1 MEEENKTE
9 KPEQEETPVEEQAEQ
24 PQDNKPDEDLKAI
37 LEQAKAEFEKRLAE
51 TTTALNAKIKERDS
65 MIAELIAGKSTAD
78 EHTETFVDK
87 LNKKR
92 ENNRKL
98 I

>member
-1 MEEENKTE
+1 MEEETKTE
-9 KPEQEETPVEEQAEQ
+9 NQEQETTPVEGQAEQ
-24 PQDNKPDEDLKAI
+24 PQEKKPDEGLKAI
-37 LEQAKAEFEKRLAE
+37 VEQAKAEFEKRLAD

-65 MIAELIAGKSTAD
+65 MIADLIAGKSTD

-87 LNKKR
+87 LNKTR
-92 ENNRKL
+92 DNNRKF

>member
-1 MEEENKTE
+1 MEEETKTE
-9 KPEQEETPVEEQAEQ
+9 NQEQETTPVDGSAEQ
-24 PQDNKPDEDLKAI
+24 PQDNKPDEGLKAI
-37 LEQAKAEFEKRLAE
+37 LEQAKAEFEKRLAD
-51 TTTALNAKIKERDS
+51 TTTALTAKIKERDS
-65 MIAELIAGKSTAD
+65 MIADLIAGKSTD
-78 EHTETFVDK
+78 EQPETFVDK